1 MSSAASDTPA
11 PTTPPHPDSPGSA
24 STSGAASSNGEPH
37 GAVHPPVRWPL
48 FLAADVV
55 LVVVFAGTGRV
66 SHGEDLTGV
75 FTTAWPFLVGAL
87 IGWAVS
93 RGSRSPAA
101 LWPTGVL
108 VWLSA
113 EIVGMLLRAV
123 TGQGTALSFVIV
135 SLVVLGIFLLGYR
148 LVARAVDHARER

>member
-1 MSSAASDTPA
+1 MSS
-11 PTTPPHPDSPGSA
+11 GSV
-24 STSGAASSNGEPH
+24 GSNGEPR
-37 GAVHPPVRWPL
+37 GTVHSPVRWPL
-48 FLAADVV
+48 FLVADLV
-55 LVVVFAGTGRV
+55 LVLVFAGIGRL
-66 SHGEDLTGV
+66 SHGEDLAGA

-113 EIVGMLLRAV
+113 EVVGMLLRAV
-123 TGQGTALSFVIV
+123 TGQGTAVSFVIV

-148 LVARAVDHARER
+148 RAPRAGSWWPWRRPRPPRPWRPACRSGCSP